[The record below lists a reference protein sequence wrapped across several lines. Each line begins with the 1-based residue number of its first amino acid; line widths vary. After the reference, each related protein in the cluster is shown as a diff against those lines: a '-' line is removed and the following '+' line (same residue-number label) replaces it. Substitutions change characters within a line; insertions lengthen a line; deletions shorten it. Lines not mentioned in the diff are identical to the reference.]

1 MVYKHDKSN
10 AREEG
15 EGNYDVGFGDEF
27 ELKDKVDVASND
39 KVKGERDIDVSFA
52 SVAEC
57 SSSLRTDKS
66 RTRWGGNIITTFAQL
81 TTATNLKQFL
91 SFPITKLLM
100 TRISILLLATF
111 LLSFLSTK
119 SIP

>member
-15 EGNYDVGFGDEF
+15 DGNYDVDFGDEF

-66 RTRWGGNIITTFAQL
+66 SDEVGGKYYHDICSVDDSNEFETV
-81 TTATNLKQFL
+81 
-91 SFPITKLLM
+91 SFVSYNKVIDDED
-100 TRISILLLATF
+100 F
-111 LLSFLSTK
+111 DSFIGNFSALVSLD
-119 SIP
+119 